1 MLQMETRDPARLGEA
16 MFREDMYDGLFLTL
30 ENQGF

>member
-1 MLQMETRDPARLGEA
+1 METRDPARLAEA
-16 MFREDMYDGLFLTL
+16 MFWEDMFDELFLTL